1 MTEAEKI
8 RETERIVSK
17 GDWARRVAIIGAVIG
32 PIAVAIAIYS
42 AAVNVQQG
50 GDINRIEK
58 TACAKDATSEE
69 CQRVSRKAAEARS
82 IADTCIAFW
91 KVGYPCPAPGTR
103 DIPAGRDGSSGEV
116 FKPSPFT
123 TVPGDGSAN
132 QGARGDPKPVS
143 QGQGGQDEVEPGQD
157 NPNSQTPA
165 GGDTSAPPTT
175 IIVNPGAS
183 PPASSPPAAETAT
196 GNEVEAGAGVDLDP
210 VLGLP
215 CKLLGC

>member
-1 MTEAEKI
+1 MTEAENLI
-8 RETERIVSK
+8 ETDRVISK
-17 GDWARRVAIIGAVIG
+17 ADWARRLAMVGAVVG
-32 PIAVAIAIYS
+32 PIAIAFAIWAII
-42 AAVNVQQG
+42 VNTEQDA
-50 GDINRIEK
+50 DINRIERS
-58 TACAKDATSEE
+58 ACTKSAESKE
-69 CQRVSRKAAEARS
+69 CQRVTREAAEARS

-103 DIPAGRDGSSGEV
+103 DIPAGRDGSSGEA

-123 TVPGDGSAN
+123 TVPADGSAN

-157 NPNSQTPA
+157 DPDPQTPA

-183 PPASSPPAAETAT
+183 PPASSPPAAETTT